1 MRLNFDSDYSEI
13 KVLRRCFLWLVA
25 VILATGNLFAQSSN
39 FGVHASELSNLSLL
53 TLDRVAKMLDSAG
66 VRWVRIVIPWMD
78 VESSKGQWNWG
89 DWEARFT
96 ILRSYNI
103 SILGLLYKVPQWASS
118 APQGTDT
125 QLIPYYVPRD
135 TLEWMTYVDS
145 TVSKFKNYIS
155 HWEIWNEP
163 DGGFLYA
170 SIPGT
175 KHLRYVELL
184 RSAYRTI
191 KQKDPQ
197 AKVVFAGLT
206 SGIGSFPKS
215 LFIDSVMARG
225 AANYFDIMNVHFYRY
240 TDTPIQKV
248 RSVLAQYGKSAPIWV
263 TETNNWRS
271 LLPDNTE
278 QRAADSLSSWLN
290 YLNPLGPEKIFWFSL
305 TNFTAWGP
313 DSTVWGLFRKPD
325 YFPTAIYSAY
335 KDYIATVTSVQE
347 ESTSKFSGFVLQQ
360 NYPNPFNPTTTIRF
374 SLHQRSHVTLKVF
387 DVLGREVAT
396 LVEGELNP
404 GEHSIVF
411 DAQNLPSGV
420 YFYRLQ
426 AGGYV
431 QHAKMEVLK

>member
-1 MRLNFDSDYSEI
+1 MNFDSDYSEM
-13 KVLRRCFLWLVA
+13 KRLRRYFLWLVA
-25 VILATGNLFAQSSN
+25 VILATGNSFAQSSN
-39 FGVHASELSNLSLL
+39 FGVHASELSNVSLP

-89 DWEARFT
+89 DWEARLS

-103 SILGLLYKVPQWASS
+103 NILGLLYKVPQWASS
-118 APQGTDT
+118 APPGTDP
-125 QLIPYYVPRD
+125 QLIPYYVPKD

-163 DGGFLYA
+163 DGGFMYV
-170 SIPGT
+170 PQFGT
-175 KHLRYVELL
+175 KHIRYVELL
-184 RSAYRTI
+184 RTAYRTI
-191 KQKDPQ
+191 KQRDSS

-206 SGIGSFPKS
+206 SEVGQLPKS

-225 AANYFDIMNVHFYRY
+225 AVDYFDIMNVHFYRY
-240 TDTPIQKV
+240 ADTPIQKV
-248 RSVLAQYGKSAPIWV
+248 RSVLNQYGKLASIWV

-271 LLPDNTE
+271 LLPNNTE
-278 QRAADSLSSWLN
+278 QRAADSLRPWLN
-290 YLNPLGPEKIFWFSL
+290 YLRSLGSEKIFWFNLSD
-305 TNFTAWGP
+305 FTAWGP

-325 YFPTAIYSAY
+325 YSPTAIYSAY

-360 NYPNPFNPTTTIRF
+360 NYPNPFNPSTTIRF
-374 SLHQRSHVTLKVF
+374 SLPRREHVTLKVF
-387 DVLGREVAT
+387 DILGREVAT
-396 LVEGELNP
+396 LVDGELNA
-404 GEHSIVF
+404 GEYSVVY
-411 DAQNLPSGV
+411 DASSLPSGV

-426 AGGYV
+426 AGSFV
-431 QHAKMEVLK
+431 EQRKMEVVK